1 MTLGKRLFDI
11 LFAIALGIL
20 LLPVMALLALVILV
34 RDGRPVFYL
43 SERMQTPEQAFRLV
57 KFRTMTENAN
67 DQGVSG
73 GDKSNRITTTGAM
86 LRRTRLD
93 ELPQLWNILKGDMSF
108 VGPRPPLRL
117 YVEDFPHTYAR
128 VLRNRPGVTG
138 LASLHFHKHEAR
150 LLASCQTAK
159 ETDRVYRRRCIPRK
173 ARLDLI
179 YQKHRNICFDLLILF
194 KTLAS
199 VLRKRGK

>member
-138 LASLHFHKHEAR
+138 LASLHFHEHEAR

>member
-73 GDKSNRITTTGAM
+73 GDKSKRITTTGVM

-138 LASLHFHKHEAR
+138 LASLHFHEHEAR

>member
-1 MTLGKRLFDI
+1 MTFGKRLFDI
-11 LFAIALGIL
+11 LFAITLGIL
-20 LLPVMALLALVILV
+20 LLPVIALLAFVILV

-43 SERMQTPEQAFRLV
+43 SERMQTPDRAFRLI

-73 GDKSNRITTTGAM
+73 GDKSDRISTTGAM

-117 YVEDFPHTYAR
+117 YVEEFPQTYTR

-138 LASLHFHKHEAR
+138 LASLHFHEHEAR
-150 LLASCQTAK
+150 LLATCQTAE

-173 ARLDLI
+173 ARLDMI
-179 YQKHRNICFDLLILF
+179 YQRHQNICFDLLILI
-194 KTLAS
+194 KTLAN
-199 VLRKRGK
+199 VLQKRGK

>member
-43 SERMQTPEQAFRLV
+43 SERMQTPDRAFRLV

-73 GDKSNRITTTGAM
+73 GDKNNRITTTGVM

-138 LASLHFHKHEAR
+138 LASLHFHEHEAR

>member
-11 LFAIALGIL
+11 LFAITLGIL
-20 LLPVMALLALVILV
+20 LLPAMALLALIILV

-73 GDKSNRITTTGAM
+73 GDKNNRITTTGVM

-138 LASLHFHKHEAR
+138 LASLHFHEHEAR

>member
-11 LFAIALGIL
+11 LFAIVLGVF
-20 LLPVMALLALVILV
+20 LLPVMALLALIILV

-43 SERMQTPEQAFRLV
+43 SERMQTPDRAFRLI
-57 KFRTMTENAN
+57 KFRTMTEIVN

-117 YVEDFPHTYAR
+117 YVEDFPHTYSR

-138 LASLHFHKHEAR
+138 LASLHFHEHEAR
-150 LLASCQTAK
+150 LLATCQTAE

-173 ARLDLI
+173 ARLDMI
-179 YQKHRNICFDLLILF
+179 YQRHKNICFDLLILI